1 MKNVKEYLDEAKSF
15 NKKEFDVMVDEALM
29 EMWKAYNKLETI
41 ENYLRK
47 SGQAG
52 AISAWKKK
60 IRVIEDGLNKFD

>member
-1 MKNVKEYLDEAKSF
+1 MKYLSEFISEAKSF
-15 NKKEFDVMVDEALM
+15 NKKEFDGMVDEALT

-52 AISAWKKK
+52 TVSAWKKK
-60 IRVIEDGLNKFD
+60 IRVIEDALNKFD